1 MKLKIK
7 VKELTEGC
15 MPVITAKGDWCDL
28 KAAETIEIKAA
39 QAGVQYQKDN
49 NKYRDVFTETVYIP
63 LGVAMKLPDGF
74 EAIVASR
81 SSSPNKFKV
90 FIPNGIGIIDNTY
103 KGNNDQWYYV
113 AAPMNNT
120 IIERGTRICQFRI
133 QLSQKAT
140 MWQKIKWFFSSG
152 IEFVKVD
159 NLDDVSRGGLGST
172 GY

>member
-90 FIPNGIGIIDNTY
+90 FIPN
-103 KGNNDQWYYV
+103 
-113 AAPMNNT
+113 
-120 IIERGTRICQFRI
+120 FRI
-133 QLSQKAT
+133 
-140 MWQKIKWFFSSG
+140 FSKC
-152 IEFVKVD
+152 F
-159 NLDDVSRGGLGST
+159 RR
-172 GY
+172 